1 MGVAVEVEGGEE
13 EAAVEEGK
21 GVSAAVGVVKASV
34 LSPPI
39 PQLLPLRALLPADK
53 INVLSP
59 PIPQR
64 LSLRALL
71 PANPPVPSVH

>member
-1 MGVAVEVEGGEE
+1 MEGGGE

-39 PQLLPLRALLPADK
+39 PQLLPLRTLLPAVK

-59 PIPQR
+59 PTPQR
-64 LSLRALL
+64 LSLLTL
-71 PANPPVPSVH
+71 VPANPPVPSVH

>member
-1 MGVAVEVEGGEE
+1 MAVEVEGGGE

-39 PQLLPLRALLPADK
+39 PQ
-53 INVLSP
+53 
-59 PIPQR
+59 R